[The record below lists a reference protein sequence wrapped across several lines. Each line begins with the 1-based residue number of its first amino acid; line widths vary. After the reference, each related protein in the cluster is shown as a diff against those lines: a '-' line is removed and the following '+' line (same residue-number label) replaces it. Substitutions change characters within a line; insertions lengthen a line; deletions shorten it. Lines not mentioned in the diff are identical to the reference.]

1 MYHMVHVNARKKKAG
16 KKQPKKDRPD
26 PGEILE
32 RCLAA
37 FVAAGTLD
45 LSLDQLAARVG
56 TSKRMLIHYF
66 GGKEA
71 IELKAIAQLED
82 RLRAQFAPEAFP
94 AGATPEQVVA
104 ALWERTTAPAARGVL
119 LLVMDVS
126 RRAWNGS
133 ARARAFYAG
142 QQRLWVE
149 LLLKFIPDRATVE
162 SVLQVFQGAVLA
174 YLITG
179 DPEAGRRALMRAL
192 RAPRRDAGNDARDSI
207 RSLRRDALK

>member
-1 MYHMVHVNARKKKAG
+1 MIWKKPLAKNE
-16 KKQPKKDRPD
+16 QRPPD
-26 PGEILE
+26 AILG

-37 FVAAGTLD
+37 FVSAGTLD

-56 TSKRMLIHYF
+56 ISRRMLIHYF

-71 IELKAIAQLED
+71 IELRAIARPED

-94 AGATPEQVVA
+94 AGERQYQVVA
-104 ALWERTTAPAARGVL
+104 ALWERTTAPAARCVL
-119 LLVMDVS
+119 LLVVDVL

-142 QQRLWVE
+142 QQRLGVDP
-149 LLLKFIPDRATVE
+149 LLGYIPDAAIVE
-162 SVLQVFQGAVLA
+162 SVLQVLQGAVLA

-179 DPEAGRRALMRAL
+179 MPKQGVAH
-192 RAPRRDAGNDARDSI
+192 
-207 RSLRRDALK
+207 